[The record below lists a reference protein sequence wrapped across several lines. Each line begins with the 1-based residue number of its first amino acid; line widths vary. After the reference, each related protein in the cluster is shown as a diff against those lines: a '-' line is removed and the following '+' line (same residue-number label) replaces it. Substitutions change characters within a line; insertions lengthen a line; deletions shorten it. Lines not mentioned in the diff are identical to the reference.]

1 MQALESQFIRLLISK
16 IFIMAWIYLFI
27 AGIFEI
33 GWAIGMKYT
42 NGFTRFWPVVFT
54 LASMFLSVYLLSLA
68 TKTIPIGTAY
78 AVWTGIG
85 IAGTSVLGIILF
97 NEPVE
102 VLRLVFIAMILV
114 AIVGLKI
121 ITR

>member
-1 MQALESQFIRLLISK
+1 
-16 IFIMAWIYLFI
+16 MAWVYLLI

-42 NGFTRFWPVVFT
+42 HGFTRFWPVVFT
-54 LASMFLSVYLLSLA
+54 LVSMFLSVYLLSLA
-68 TKTIPIGTAY
+68 TRTIPLGTAY

-85 IAGTSVLGIILF
+85 IVGTSILGIIIF

-121 ITR
+121 ISR

>member
-1 MQALESQFIRLLISK
+1 M
-16 IFIMAWIYLFI
+16 FI

-85 IAGTSVLGIILF
+85 VVGTSVLGIILF

-102 VLRLVFIAMILV
+102 VLRLVFIVMILV